1 MTPEIVLLV
10 TFDYEV
16 FLGRN
21 FASAEDVLFR
31 PTDELLAVC
40 GKLGVRATL
49 FADVCSVWAHRRAG
63 LDAYADAF
71 EAQLRAACRAGHDVQ
86 LHLHPQW
93 LASTY
98 ERGEWRIAT
107 ERMYLAELGFDDGP
121 DAAPAVV
128 RRGVEYLNGVLR
140 SVDPAYRCLAFRA
153 AGLALGPR
161 EHETIAAL
169 LGAGIVLD
177 ASVAK
182 DLRLRMDTI
191 TIDYRG
197 APPRA
202 NWRMAPDGGVTR
214 DSPQGLYEVP
224 IATFHTDART
234 RLRFLL
240 RRALSVGHMRGTGIS
255 RSVRQTRL
263 ANLRTL
269 VLGNVRYLARNPV
282 FVLSCDT
289 KGFDAPMI
297 LDGFARYIDAHRS
310 EPLIAA
316 ALISHPKLM
325 FARERELLCAFVD
338 GVRAQYGARLSFA
351 TATEAA
357 PDMKSRR
364 PRERSSYERR
374 TL

>member
-1 MTPEIVLLV
+1 MTPEIVLLL

-21 FASAEDVLFR
+21 FAPADEVLFR
-31 PTDELLAVC
+31 PTDELLALC
-40 GKLGVRATL
+40 GDLGVRVTL

-71 EAQLRAACRAGHDVQ
+71 EAQLRAARRAGHDVQ
-86 LHLHPQW
+86 LHLHPHW

-98 ERGEWRIAT
+98 ERGEWRIST
-107 ERMYLAELGFDDGP
+107 ERMYLAELSFGDGP

-128 RRGVEYLNGVLR
+128 RRGVDYLNALLR
-140 SVDPAYRCLAFRA
+140 PVDPAYRCLAFRA
-153 AGLALGPR
+153 AGLALGPCER
-161 EHETIAAL
+161 QTIAAL

-177 ASVAK
+177 TSVAK
-182 DLRLRMDTI
+182 DLRLSTDTI

-197 APPRA
+197 APARA

-214 DSPQGLYEVP
+214 DSAHGLYEVP
-224 IATFHTDART
+224 IATFRTSARS

-240 RRALSVGHMRGTGIS
+240 RRALSVGRMRGTGIS
-255 RSVRQTRL
+255 RSARQTRL

-269 VLGNVRYLARNPV
+269 VVGNLRYLVRDPV
-282 FVLSCDT
+282 FLLSCDT

-297 LDGFARYIDAHRS
+297 LDGFARYLDAHHG
-310 EPLIAA
+310 EPRITAA
-316 ALISHPKLM
+316 MISHPKLM
-325 FARERELLCAFVD
+325 FARERELLRAFVD
-338 GVRAQYGARLSFA
+338 GVRGRYGARVSFA

-357 PDMKSRR
+357 
-364 PRERSSYERR
+364 RS
-374 TL
+374 